1 MSDYLHNG
9 TREYNCQKYRCKT
22 LEGNSK
28 SKLKDNAKFNITIFD
43 YILTC
48 WSPPPNTVE
57 EKVN

>member
-9 TREYNCQKYRCKT
+9 TREYNCQKYCCKT

-43 YILTC
+43 YNLTQMYLLEPTSKHC
-48 WSPPPNTVE
+48 
-57 EKVN
+57 